1 MPRSRTHPVTC
12 RLSARMVPVL
22 PPLIL
27 SLFLPLLVMA
37 APGTTTAEDLPD
49 EVRWA
54 LEDLYGPDHDRWPL
68 PLLRRD
74 LNGDG
79 IPELVA
85 PTRDCTPLADC
96 EVELFLCKQAS
107 GTTCAEYCYAGSGI
121 FSVLRETAHRLRCE
135 ATCEGPRLP
144 RPVAGVPQN
153 PAITVR

>member
-1 MPRSRTHPVTC
+1 MPRSRKHPATC
-12 RLSARMVPVL
+12 RLLARVAPLVL
-22 PPLIL
+22 PLL
-27 SLFLPLLVMA
+27 LPLLVMA
-37 APGTTTAEDLPD
+37 APGTSAAEDLPD

-54 LEDLYGPDHDRWPL
+54 LEDLYGPHRDRWPL

-85 PTRDCTPLADC
+85 PARDCAPLADC

-107 GTTCAEYCYAGSGI
+107 GTTCVEYCYAGSGI
-121 FSVLRETAHRLRCE
+121 FSVLRETADRLRCE

-144 RPVAGVPQN
+144 RPAAGVPQS